1 LLVPKRQLPAS
12 LGWSFAFGV
21 PNLQIGNPRKTRLT
35 QRSQLNTSIVLNI
48 IWISFFLAA
57 FCTALFKL
65 VFLGDQQVF
74 AQIME
79 AMFALSKSAFEISL
93 GLTGVLALWLG
104 IMRIGE
110 KSGFILLLT
119 QSLTPLFSRLMPDV
133 PKGHPALGAIVMNIS
148 ANALGLDNAATPLG
162 IKAMQE
168 LQTLNPHPE
177 TASNAQILFLVINTA
192 GVTLFPVTIFTY
204 RAQLG
209 AANPTDVFIP
219 ILIATYVGTMVGLF
233 TVAYVQKINLLD
245 KVIVAYLGG
254 FTLVVGGILAYF
266 SSLPQQQM
274 LEQSAIISNFI
285 LFSLVIT
292 FILGAINKEINA
304 YDAFIEGA
312 KEGFHTATTIIPYLV
327 AMLVAIGVF
336 RASGALDLLADL
348 ARTIVHYFMLDDRF
362 VDALPT
368 ALMKPFSGSGAR
380 AMMIDTMK
388 TMGAD
393 SFAGRLS
400 SIVQGSTE
408 TTFYVLAIYFG
419 SVGIKHIRH
428 AAACGIIADFAG
440 IVASIFVAYWFFG

>member
-1 LLVPKRQLPAS
+1 
-12 LGWSFAFGV
+12 
-21 PNLQIGNPRKTRLT
+21 
-35 QRSQLNTSIVLNI
+35 VLNI

-79 AMFALSKSAFEISL
+79 AMFALSKSAFEIAL
-93 GLTGVLALWLG
+93 GLTGVLTLWLG

-110 KSGFILLLT
+110 KSGFIHLLT
-119 QSLTPLFSRLMPDV
+119 QGLTPLFSRLMPDV

-168 LQTLNPHPE
+168 LQTLNPNPE

-219 ILIATYVGTMVGLF
+219 ILIATYMGTMAGLLA
-233 TVAYVQKINLLD
+233 VAFVQKINLLD
-245 KVIVAYLGG
+245 KVIMAYLGG

-304 YDAFIEGA
+304 YEAFIEGA

-348 ARTIVHYFMLDDRF
+348 VRAAVHYFMLDDRF

-368 ALMKPFSGSGAR
+368 ALIKPFSGSGAR

-400 SIVQGSTE
+400 SIVQGSSE

-428 AAACGIIADFAG
+428 AAACGIIADLAG

>member
-1 LLVPKRQLPAS
+1 MQCCPRFYDAY
-12 LGWSFAFGV
+12 
-21 PNLQIGNPRKTRLT
+21 LQNISRPLSRTRINQHSLT
-35 QRSQLNTSIVLNI
+35 QSYIVLNI

-57 FCTALFKL
+57 FITALFKL
-65 VFLGDQQVF
+65 IFLGDQQVF

-79 AMFALSKSAFEISL
+79 ALFSLSKSAFEISL

-110 KSGFILLLT
+110 KSGFIQLLT
-119 QSLTPLFSRLMPDV
+119 HSLTPLFSRLMPDV
-133 PKGHPALGAIVMNIS
+133 PKDHPALGAIVMNIS

-162 IKAMQE
+162 IKAMKE
-168 LQTLNPHPE
+168 LQTLNPTPE
-177 TASNAQILFLVINTA
+177 TASNAQILFLVINTS
-192 GVTLFPVTIFTY
+192 GVTLFPLTIFTY

-219 ILIATYVGTMVGLF
+219 ILIATYMSTLAGLLA
-233 TVAYVQKINLLD
+233 VAAVQKINLLD

-254 FTLVVGGILAYF
+254 FTVVIGGLLAYF
-266 SSLPQQQM
+266 SSLPQQVM
-274 LEQSAIISNFI
+274 LRQSATISNVI
-285 LFSLVIT
+285 LFSLVIV
-292 FILGAINKEINA
+292 FILGAINKGINA

-312 KEGFHTATTIIPYLV
+312 KEGFQTAITIIPYLV

-348 ARTIVHYFMLDDRF
+348 ARFIVHYFKLDDRF

-428 AAACGIIADFAG
+428 AATCGIIADFGG
-440 IVASIFVAYWFFG
+440 IIAAIFVAYWFFG